1 MFHFHFRTVIII
13 KKGPSDI
20 HFLMQRGVQE
30 KKNIIKNQGFYFHY
44 YKSIVETN
52 NDFTCLFIYISLYAL
67 NFS

>member
-30 KKNIIKNQGFYFHY
+30 KKNIKIK
-44 YKSIVETN
+44 
-52 NDFTCLFIYISLYAL
+52 DFTFTTI
-67 NFS
+67 NQ